1 LIWLIVGA
9 VIVVLVVSVVVTKTT
24 LDADPWI
31 NH

>member
-1 LIWLIVGA
+1 MIWLIVGA
-9 VIVVLVVSVVVTKTT
+9 IVAVLGATVVVTNIT